1 MKSWT
6 KKLFRN
12 HFFLHCNVL
21 VPVEDARQ
29 GSLLHLLHRY
39 PSADAVQPQ
48 LVCRLTD
55 AQQGHP
61 FGGGKAVAGK
71 GLDGELLSVMLAYH
85 RQASDAALHGV
96 VLSAFRKIF
105 HQLRLF

>member
-21 VPVEDARQ
+21 VPVEDTRQ
-29 GSLLHLLHRY
+29 GGLLYLLHRH

-48 LVCRLTD
+48 LVCRLAD

-71 GLDGELLSVMLAYH
+71 GLDGKLLSEVFAYH
-85 RQASDAALHGV
+85 CETSDAALPGI
-96 VLSAFRKIF
+96 VL
-105 HQLRLF
+105 L